1 MGIWDIYDDS
11 VSTFSM
17 IFYER
22 SEAATRHSAL
32 GADARRETPTS
43 RSARRSSAVR
53 VVACIYIQLVRPFCG
68 NNMMINQLIWGY
80 PVVFRMVTLLIKY
93 LLDLN
98 GDRMW

>member
-1 MGIWDIYDDS
+1 MGKGHHNDS

-22 SEAATRHSAL
+22 SEAATRHTAL

-53 VVACIYIQLVRPFCG
+53 VVACIYLQLVRPFLWQHDDKPVDLG
-68 NNMMINQLIWGY
+68 ISSGIPNGY
-80 PVVFRMVTLLIKY
+80 PPDQIST
-93 LLDLN
+93 
-98 GDRMW
+98 GPQW